1 MNATQ
6 DTRDADGSD
15 GARALVA
22 HSADNVATML
32 ISGMKGCDAQ
42 LIGDAFE
49 DYGCIPLAEAIPVD
63 HKVAI
68 RSIAPG
74 EQVIKFGASI
84 GRASAAITAGSHVH
98 VHNLRSERVPGA
110 KR

>member
-1 MNATQ
+1 MNATHGTQ
-6 DTRDADGSD
+6 NAAGSD

-32 ISGMKGCDAQ
+32 TSGTEGGVVQ

-49 DYGCIPLAEAIPVD
+49 DYGRIPLAEAVPVD
-63 HKVAI
+63 HKLAI
-68 RSIAPG
+68 RSIAAG
-74 EQVIKFGASI
+74 EQVTKFGASI
-84 GRASAAITAGSHVH
+84 GRASTEIAAGSHVH

-110 KR
+110 KQ